1 MPATTKA
8 QTAKAN
14 AAAETF
20 TDAEGDSRQLAQVL
34 AALNGLTAKFAGVE
48 TTVSDLAAR
57 QVALESAHIT
67 GIEAADAVLAEPELE
82 PEAEPESAPEAGGG
96 VGAVSAEVKL
106 AQLEQQLAVLTAQ
119 TAAGASVHTGRQADP
134 KALACVEDVPLAEM
148 WSQGVFIDRRHDLAV
163 VVLVLQLRSSV
174 ML

>member
-20 TDAEGDSRQLAQVL
+20 TGAEGDSGQLAQVL
-34 AALNGLTAKFAGVE
+34 AALAGLTNKFAGVE

-67 GIEAADAVLAEPELE
+67 DLRVVYRAQNVRIPSSSYEGGNVTSTDSVYP
-82 PEAEPESAPEAGGG
+82 AGTFWPGM
-96 VGAVSAEVKL
+96 
-106 AQLEQQLAVLTAQ
+106 
-119 TAAGASVHTGRQADP
+119 RMP
-134 KALACVEDVPLAEM
+134 
-148 WSQGVFIDRRHDLAV
+148 F
-163 VVLVLQLRSSV
+163 
-174 ML
+174 